1 MSSNFLIRNNYKLL
15 SRTLILVWCKMKN
28 KRIEKVELIKQIK
41 MLICILYSCN
51 LKVKIQLSGNNLVA
65 FLKANLRAV
74 LRRKNTTICL
84 LYTNN
89 KEKSR
94 KGPKNK
100 LVGQNR
106 KWRLRLLCVY
116 MIFLLLKQQTSSFI
130 LIID

>member
-15 SRTLILVWCKMKN
+15 RRTLILVWCKMKD
-28 KRIEKVELIKQIK
+28 KRTEKVELIKQIK
-41 MLICILYSCN
+41 RLICILYSCN

-100 LVGQNR
+100 LVCQNR
-106 KWRLRLLCVY
+106 KWRLRLLCEN

>member
-15 SRTLILVWCKMKN
+15 RRTLILVWCKMKN

>member
-15 SRTLILVWCKMKN
+15 RRTLILVWCKMKN

-41 MLICILYSCN
+41 RLICILYSCN

-100 LVGQNR
+100 LVCQNR